1 MGASRRTQTIA
12 VTASSGSGSG
22 GGNLGPPRQRNLGK
36 GELGAVIFG
45 CTNATMSE
53 CLNQNLFGKVFCM
66 PFCVAGFSIV
76 SQNFFF
82 WGQKCCRGSRISC
95 MSTEYPSFSI
105 QLKEEEHL
113 CWVLL

>member
-1 MGASRRTQTIA
+1 MGAGRRTQTVA

-22 GGNLGPPRQRNLGK
+22 GGNLGPPRQRNLAK

-45 CTNATMSE
+45 CTNSTMGE

-76 SQNFFF
+76 SQNFIFL
-82 WGQKCCRGSRISC
+82 GEKCCRGVRISC
-95 MSTEYPSFSI
+95 
-105 QLKEEEHL
+105 LDEH
-113 CWVLL
+113 